1 MPMLKKSEKFVE
13 GQKAAKELEQHD
25 IYTMNDATAKRLR
38 KTEKNGEY
46 TIIDDVDA
54 FFDQFKK

>member
-13 GQKAAKELEQHD
+13 GQKA
-25 IYTMNDATAKRLR
+25 AKRLR